1 MYFLSKNMCF
11 LRIVSKISAKPKKSG
26 PADEFSG
33 VFTPCDRPA
42 GSTRDPA
49 SPLPRG
55 FAEQRCAVTANRDVS
70 RLRPGITT
78 SQEKHD
84 KVWFPYGS
92 YKALFCSIWR
102 QFYLSISDPAWSGTF
117 CLLCQAE
124 TMQRNQGYTKTDEAE
139 FLHCFFF
146 EKQTSIFHVLFMLIF
161 LVIIIFIIGLICLI
175 RLMCR

>member
-49 SPLPRG
+49 SPCP
-55 FAEQRCAVTANRDVS
+55 AVS
-70 RLRPGITT
+70 RSSDAPSRRIVMFRGSVPAPLPLKKSTTKFDFFLVLIKSYSVRFDDSFIYQFQIRPDRGRFVFCFKLKPCKGI
-78 SQEKHD
+78 
-84 KVWFPYGS
+84 
-92 YKALFCSIWR
+92 KATQKRMKRSFDIV
-102 QFYLSISDPAWSGTF
+102 
-117 CLLCQAE
+117 
-124 TMQRNQGYTKTDEAE
+124 
-139 FLHCFFF
+139 FF
-146 EKQTSIFHVLFMLIF
+146 EKQTSIFHVLFLLYF